1 MKKNIVSQ
9 KLLTSDWLVLIAV
22 LVVGCVFLPFGTGWR
37 ELGIFFFVCGLCL
50 YPFYRHGYKIK
61 GESGLF
67 RVVEIPVSRNDEEEI
82 LAFIQGKTTTLTAH
96 SQENGGALLSLYYRK
111 NGGEMFVQYYDY
123 GEILHGKTYPVVK
136 ISPEQGETLR
146 KLISQ

>member
-9 KLLTSDWLVLIAV
+9 KLLTSDWLVLLAV
-22 LVVGCVFLPFGTGWR
+22 LAVGCVFLPFGPGWR
-37 ELGIFFFVCGLCL
+37 ELGFFFFVCGLCL

-96 SQENGGALLSLYYRK
+96 SEENGGALLSLYYRK
-111 NGGEMFVQYYDY
+111 NGGDMFAQYFDY
-123 GEILHGKTYPVVK
+123 ANIMQGKTYPVVK
-136 ISPEQGETLR
+136 ISPEQGKILR
-146 KLISQ
+146 KLILQ